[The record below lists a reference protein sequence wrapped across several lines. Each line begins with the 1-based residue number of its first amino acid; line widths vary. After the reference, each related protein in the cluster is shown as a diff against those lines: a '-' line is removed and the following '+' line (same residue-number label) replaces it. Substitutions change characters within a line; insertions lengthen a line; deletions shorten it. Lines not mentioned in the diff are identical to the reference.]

1 MKNKKLPSA
10 FSLIELS
17 IVILIIGILVAGVT
31 QGSRLITQFRLSSAR
46 AITQSSPVTSIKDL
60 TIWLEATSEKSFDD
74 AETEDGTR
82 ITNWYD
88 LNTQIS
94 QKSNAAPVSVGPTYK
109 ANCINGLP
117 CLQFNGSSEF
127 VNITQ
132 TQGTVSEASI
142 FLVINNLVLPTGL
155 NNQSVISAYNASGAA
170 TSNLRVYT
178 YLGGTGGLGFFHG
191 STGGGYGSSLT
202 VNNNT
207 IVNAIERNGSEII
220 AFSVLNGAFD
230 IRSSASTNA
239 AKTLNSGIS
248 IGAHYNGTAGSEFF
262 NGYIAEVIVF
272 SRGLKASEAADV
284 NAYLSKK
291 WAIKI

>member
-1 MKNKKLPSA
+1 MKNKKLRSA

-31 QGSRLITQFRLSSAR
+31 QGSRLISQFRLSSAR

-60 TIWLEATSEKSFDD
+60 TIWLESTSEQSFDD
-74 AETEDGTR
+74 AQTEDGTR

-127 VNITQ
+127 LNITQ
-132 TQGTVSEASI
+132 TQGAVSDASI

-155 NNQSVISAYNASGAA
+155 NNQSVISAYNATGAA

-178 YLGGTGGLGFFHG
+178 YLGGTGGLGFTHG
-191 STGGGYGSSLT
+191 SVGGGYGSSLT

-207 IVNAIERNGSEII
+207 IVNAIERSGSEII
-220 AFSVLNGAFD
+220 AFSVLNGVFD
-230 IRSSASTNA
+230 IRSSSSSYT